1 MPKMG
6 LLPVVLIALALPSPT
21 VNGVKIVTRQ
31 MTAGMADTRID
42 YVTADRLRS
51 EWQSTPD
58 HPRPSMASIIQA
70 GERQKVFVLDLQAH
84 EYVTYETDSRGVA
97 LGAKAKPTGD
107 SGGTLQI
114 WIDYVDTGERKEIF
128 GHLARHIITRE
139 KRVASPGACSGSS
152 ESQTDG
158 WYVDTSLIPQWR
170 QTKKGL
176 GGVVVAS
183 AVSNGMGGNC
193 LTKVDKIDVHR
204 VGDEPGFPVKFNTT
218 LQSEIKERGTP
229 RTLVSAWGSEV
240 VEFRSGAL
248 DASLFEVPADF
259 RRVERLKAFN
269 TAPAPLPRQQSG
281 WEWFKEKL
289 SDMFR

>member
-1 MPKMG
+1 MQMG
-6 LLPVVLIALALPSPT
+6 LLLFLVISLALPGPT

-51 EWQSTPD
+51 EWQSVPD
-58 HPRPSMASIIQA
+58 RPGSTMANIILG

-84 EYVTYETDSRGVA
+84 EFVTYETDARGLA
-97 LGAKAKPTGD
+97 LGVRPKPTGD

-114 WIDYVDTGERKEIF
+114 WLDYVDTGERKEIF

-139 KRVASPGACSGSS
+139 KRIASPGACSGSS

-158 WYVDTSLIPQWR
+158 WYVDTAVVPQWR
-170 QTKKGL
+170 PLKKGV

-183 AVSNGMGGNC
+183 AVSNNANGNC
-193 LTKVDKIDVHR
+193 LNKVDKIDVHR
-204 VGDEPGFPVKFNTT
+204 VGDEPGFPLKASTT
-218 LQSEIKERGTP
+218 LQSEIKERGAP
-229 RTLVSAWGSEV
+229 KMLVSTWGSEV
-240 VEFRSGAL
+240 VEFRSGPL
-248 DASLFEVPADF
+248 DASLFEVPPDF
-259 RRVERLKAFN
+259 RQVERLRAYSP
-269 TAPAPLPRQQSG
+269 APAPLPRQQTG